1 MGFYEQHGIF
11 ICSENFHYLMCNR
24 AKLNH
29 YSNSQSLCRA
39 TLRSSTDS
47 MAVCRDH
54 FALIYTCKELVV
66 IDIDLAEY
74 GIILNQ
80 VNN

>member
-24 AKLNH
+24 AGLNH
-29 YSNSQSLCRA
+29 YSNSQSLCRT
-39 TLRSSTDS
+39 TLLRAQL
-47 MAVCRDH
+47 AVCRDN
-54 FALIYTCKELVV
+54 FALIYTCKERVV